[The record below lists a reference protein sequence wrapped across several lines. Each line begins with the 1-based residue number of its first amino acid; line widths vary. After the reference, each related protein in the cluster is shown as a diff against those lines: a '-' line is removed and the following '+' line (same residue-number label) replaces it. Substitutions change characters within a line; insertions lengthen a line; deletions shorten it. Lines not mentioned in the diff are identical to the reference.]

1 MGGIDTS
8 LVSDYSISRTK
19 VPYFVGRGEL
29 CNRSEMVKGQA
40 AMFDDVSAIQRR
52 MYEYIL
58 ECQLSDSSTP
68 TIRDIGAALGMVST
82 SNVDYHLKAL
92 EENGYLSRSPG
103 RSRSIRLLRLPERGL
118 PILGTI
124 AAGIPISLFLE
135 PGPSHLSLDF
145 PESHN
150 ASGLYALRVKGDSM
164 VDDRIA
170 DGDLVVI
177 DSTQDPYDGAI
188 VVATDLN
195 GDGEAGAA
203 TLKRYFHEGRRI
215 RLQPANA
222 NYAPIY
228 VDAAVWKRGWTVQ
241 GTVRAI
247 IRSCSERVWQG
258 IGEV

>member
-1 MGGIDTS
+1 
-8 LVSDYSISRTK
+8 
-19 VPYFVGRGEL
+19 
-29 CNRSEMVKGQA
+29 
-40 AMFDDVSAIQRR
+40 MFDDVSPVQRR

-58 ECQLSDSSTP
+58 ECQLRDSLTP
-68 TIRDIGAALGMVST
+68 TMREIGASLGKAST
-82 SNVDYHLKAL
+82 SNVDYHLNAL
-92 EENGYLSRSPG
+92 EEKGYLTRAHG

-124 AAGIPISLFLE
+124 AAGTPISLFLE
-135 PGPSHLSLDF
+135 PELAHLSLDF
-145 PESHN
+145 PDSHM

-164 VDDRIA
+164 VDDMIA

-177 DSTQDPYDGAI
+177 DSAQKDPYDGAI

-203 TLKRYFHEGRRI
+203 TLKRFYHEGRRI

-228 VDAAVWKRGWTVQ
+228 IDAAEWKRGWTVQ
-241 GTVRAI
+241 GTVRAV
-247 IRSCSERVWQG
+247 IRSW
-258 IGEV
+258 